1 MTDKRKH
8 MKIVIP
14 ASMVEQFDRAKA
26 DAEQQVMMKMSDTQ
40 YASRLVQWALEQRGV
55 DTSAMI

>member
-26 DAEQQVMMKMSDTQ
+26 DAEQRVMMKMSDTQ
-40 YASRLVQWALEQRGV
+40 YASRLVQWALEQRWG
-55 DTSAMI
+55 

>member
-8 MKIVIP
+8 IKIVIP
-14 ASMVEQFDRAKA
+14 ASMVEQFDRAKS

-40 YASRLVQWALEQRGV
+40 YASRLVQWALDQRGV
-55 DTSAMI
+55 DTSG

>member
-8 MKIVIP
+8 IKIVIP

-26 DAEQQVMMKMSDTQ
+26 DAENRVMMKMSDTQ
-40 YASRLVQWALEQRGV
+40 YASRLVQWALVQSGSGN
-55 DTSAMI
+55 TG